1 MGTRLDLQ
9 TLLEGL
15 HSGVSVYF
23 QPPADFEMVYPA
35 IVYNRNYEYVS
46 FADNIPYDRTL
57 RYQITVIDKDPD
69 SPIPDLVAGLPL
81 TTYVRH
87 YTTESLNHDIYYTYF

>member
-1 MGTRLDLQ
+1 MGTRLEFQ

-15 HSGVSVYF
+15 QSGVHVYF
-23 QPPADFEMVYPA
+23 QPPPGIEILYPA
-35 IVYNRNYEYVS
+35 IIYNRNYAYVS
-46 FADNIPYDRTL
+46 FADNIPYDKTT
-57 RYQITVIDKDPD
+57 RYQVTIIDKDPD